1 MERQDC
7 PKHTNGDGP
16 CLCDKFTLPEEE
28 RYGRNRE
35 LLSFA
40 LAALYETYVVAD
52 TIARKRGEA
61 IQAINSMA
69 RAMGYPDIV
78 RND

>member
-1 MERQDC
+1 MERPAC
-7 PKHTNGDGP
+7 PKHTTGNGP
-16 CLCDKFTLPEEE
+16 CYCDKFKLPEEE
-28 RYGRNRE
+28 RYARNRE
-35 LLSFA
+35 LLGVA
-40 LAALYETYVVAD
+40 LTALYETYVTAD
-52 TIARKRGEA
+52 TVARKRGEA